1 MSSRPPYPG
10 LAAFGALDAAVFFGR
25 DDLLS
30 DLRRRTG
37 SEKLVVVTG
46 ASGAG
51 KTSLVDVGLAGGL
64 RLRPGDDPVG
74 ALLAAFGATMDHD
87 RLAAA
92 PHHLD
97 ELGDPGLIVVDR
109 FEEVFAA
116 CRDLTARQTFI
127 GALAATRAHVV
138 LVLRADFTGDAAA
151 FPELVAALSR
161 PLIVSPLSLDD
172 LRTAIEQPALALGVT
187 FEDGLV
193 EEILADQ
200 NGDLPLLAHTLR
212 VMWDRGAGDV
222 LTFEAYRATG
232 RVTGAIP
239 RSAERALV
247 RNDARAALSALTG
260 PLGTLRTGPMSPEL
274 APFVAAGLVRSD
286 GETAELAHEAVVRA
300 WPRFTAWTEA
310 DRAAGQ
316 VRREFAVDA
325 NRWVLSGFDAAHL
338 YQDARLAAAR
348 AAVKRARHDLSPAEV
363 AFLDA
368 SAAQA
373 MAGRRAAEKRTFLR
387 GLLSIAV
394 VALLVVSFGTT
405 GALALLFDGATRDR
419 DAAVDRSTTAV
430 ARHLLAQGDAL
441 AADQPVLARLL
452 RLAGAVIAPA
462 LPEAA
467 AGLRASAVHPALDV
481 LHPPGVETMVVSAA
495 GLLAT
500 VSGGEVTL
508 WLEDKKTAVV
518 PAHDA
523 PISALAFTRDGR
535 RFATAAS
542 DGSVRIW
549 NTATRERLAVI
560 ADGGLGRKGLAF
572 SADARTIAVAA
583 AGRPVTIWNTTTA
596 QQVLEVPATAGNRPL
611 VLYGNDAA
619 TFYTLTADGLE
630 VFDLPS
636 EKRLRVL
643 PSEEVTTAALNPNT
657 RTLAVG
663 RADGGVEIW
672 GVGEREFVKRAD
684 FAAHD
689 RAVEAIAFS
698 PDGTTFTT
706 GGGDEAV
713 RIWETIGQRRIGA
726 TITGHTGTVVDV
738 AYTPGGHTLLT
749 AATDRT
755 VRIWNLD
762 AYDSVLDLTTR
773 VADPGSGRFATVN
786 AITFNQDGTIFATGD
801 ADGSVRLWRTAS
813 RSPLGVPIETR
824 DSGVHS
830 MVFDPQTGGLV
841 VLSSDNVISLLDV
854 DSRTS
859 QTLWANPPQEA
870 TGHGVLG
877 PDGRTLALAYGSVVE
892 LWDNQTRRR
901 TGRLGGHDGDV
912 RAVAFSPDGRL
923 LATGGADRVIRL
935 WDPSRAVP
943 AGPALLGH
951 TGDVLSVAFSP
962 DGSVLASG
970 DASGVIR
977 FWDTATGR
985 HLGTYHGRAPAGG
998 APAFAASALAFSPDG
1013 GTLVGGG
1020 RFTAPGQPA
1029 LEIWDSTLYGADAH
1043 DLVCD
1048 QAGRAL
1054 TPEEWRTH
1062 VPGQPYRRV
1071 C

>member
-1 MSSRPPYPG
+1 M
-10 LAAFGALDAAVFFGR
+10 FFGR
-25 DDLLS
+25 DDLLA
-30 DLRRRTG
+30 DLRRRAG
-37 SEKLVVVTG
+37 NERLLVVTG

-64 RLRPGDDPVG
+64 RLRPGADPVG
-74 ALLAAFGATMDHD
+74 ALLAAFGAEMDHE

-116 CRDLTARQTFI
+116 CRDLTARQTFV
-127 GALAATRAHVV
+127 GALTATRTPVV

-161 PLIVSPLSLDD
+161 PLLVSPLSVDD
-172 LRTAIEQPALALGVT
+172 LRAAVEQPALAHGVT
-187 FEDGLV
+187 FADGLV
-193 EEILADQ
+193 EEILADH

-212 VMWDRGAGDV
+212 VMWDRREGDV
-222 LTFEAYRATG
+222 LTLEAYRATG

-247 RNDARAALSALTG
+247 GGDARAALSALAG
-260 PLGTLRTGPMSPEL
+260 PHGTLQPGPMVPEL
-274 APFVAAGLVRSD
+274 EPFVAAGLVSSD
-286 GETAELAHEAVVRA
+286 GETAELAHEAVIRA

-316 VRREFAVDA
+316 VRREFADDA
-325 NRWVLSGFDAAHL
+325 NRWVLSGFAAPHL
-338 YQDARLAAAR
+338 YRGSRLAAAR
-348 AAVKRARHDLSPAEV
+348 AAVRRIRRELSPAEV
-363 AFLDA
+363 AFLEA

-373 MAGRRAAEKRTFLR
+373 MEGRRAAERRTFLR
-387 GLLSIAV
+387 GLSLVALI
-394 VALLVVSFGTT
+394 ALLVVSFGAT
-405 GALALLFDGATRDR
+405 GALALLITGATRDR

-452 RLAGAVIAPA
+452 RLAGAEIAPE

-481 LHPPGVETMVVSAA
+481 LRPPGVETMVMSAT

-500 VSGGEVTL
+500 ASGGEVRL
-508 WLEDKKTAVV
+508 WQGGEGIAVL

-535 RFATAAS
+535 RLATAAS

-549 NTATRERLAVI
+549 DTASRTRLAEI
-560 ADGGLGRKGLAF
+560 RDGGLGRKALAF
-572 SADARTIAVAA
+572 GADGRTVAVAA
-583 AGRPVTIWNTTTA
+583 AGRPITIFNTTTA
-596 QQVLEVPATAGNRPL
+596 QPVTEFPAAGERPVVLL
-611 VLYGNDAA
+611 GNDGD
-619 TFYTLTADGLE
+619 TLYARTAQGLE
-630 VFDLPS
+630 IFDVPSRKRLRLLPS
-636 EKRLRVL
+636 ER
-643 PSEEVTTAALNPNT
+643 VTTAALTPNT

-698 PDGTTFTT
+698 PAGTTFTT
-706 GGGDEAV
+706 GGADEAV
-713 RIWETIGQRRIGA
+713 RVWETVGQRRVGA
-726 TITGHTGTVVDV
+726 TITGHTGAVVGV
-738 AYTPGGHTLLT
+738 AYTPDGDLLLT

-755 VRIWNLD
+755 VRIWNME
-762 AYDSVLDLTTR
+762 AYDAVLDLTTR

-786 AITFNQDGTIFATGD
+786 AITFNQDGSLFATGD
-801 ADGSVRLWRTAS
+801 ANGTVRLWRTAS
-813 RSPLGVPIETR
+813 RTSLGAPIETG

-830 MVFDPQTGGLV
+830 MVFEPQTGGLV

-859 QTLWANPPQEA
+859 RTLWANPPQEA
-870 TGHGVLG
+870 TSHGVLG
-877 PDGRTLALAYGSVVE
+877 PDGRTLALVYGPEVE
-892 LWDNQTRRR
+892 LWDNQARQR

-935 WDPSRAVP
+935 WDPVKAVP

-970 DASGVIR
+970 DASGVVR
-977 FWDTATGR
+977 FWDVATGR
-985 HLGTYHGRAPAGG
+985 PLGTFHGRTPAAG
-998 APAFAASALAFSPDG
+998 APAFAAGALAFSPDG

-1029 LEIWDSTLYGADAH
+1029 LEIWDSTLYGADAR
-1043 DLVCD
+1043 DLVCA

-1054 TPEEWRTH
+1054 TAEEWRAH
-1062 VPGQPYRRV
+1062 APGQPYRKV

>member
-1 MSSRPPYPG
+1 M
-10 LAAFGALDAAVFFGR
+10 AAFGPPDAAVFFGR
-25 DDLLS
+25 DHLLS
-30 DLRRRTG
+30 DLRRRTRN
-37 SEKLVVVTG
+37 EKLVVVTG

-51 KTSLVDVGLAGGL
+51 KTSLVGVGLTGGL
-64 RLRPGDDPVG
+64 WLRPGADPVG
-74 ALLAAFGATMDHD
+74 ALLAAFGATMDHE

-116 CRDLTARQTFI
+116 CRDLTARQTFV

-151 FPELVAALSR
+151 FSELVAGLSR
-161 PLIVSPLSLDD
+161 PLLVSPLSLDD
-172 LRTAIEQPALALGVT
+172 LRTAIEQPALAHGVT
-187 FEDGLV
+187 FDEGVVD
-193 EEILADQ
+193 EILADH

-212 VMWDRGAGDV
+212 VMWDRREGDV
-222 LTFEAYRATG
+222 LTFETYRATG

-239 RSAERALV
+239 RSAERALA
-247 RNDARAALSALTG
+247 RGDARAALSALTG
-260 PLGTLRTGPMSPEL
+260 PHGTLREGPMVPEL
-274 APFVAAGLVRSD
+274 APFVAAGLVRAD

-316 VRREFAVDA
+316 VRREFTADA
-325 NRWVLSGFDAAHL
+325 NRWVLGGFSSEHL
-338 YQDARLAAAR
+338 YRDARLAAAR
-348 AAVKRARHDLSPAEV
+348 AAVKRAGHDLSPAEI

-373 MAGRRAAEKRTFLR
+373 LAGRRAAEKRTFLK
-387 GLLSIAV
+387 GLLSVAV
-394 VALLVVSFGTT
+394 VALLVVSLGAT
-405 GALALLFDGATRDR
+405 GALALLITGATRDR
-419 DAAVDRSTTAV
+419 DAALDRSTDAV

-441 AADQPVLARLL
+441 AADQPILARLL
-452 RLAGAVIAPA
+452 RLAGAEIAPA

-481 LHPPGVETMVVSAA
+481 LRPPGLELLVVGPA
-495 GLLAT
+495 GVSAT
-500 VSGGEVTL
+500 VSGGDVTL
-508 WLEDKKTAVV
+508 WQDGRQTAVV

-549 NTATRERLAVI
+549 NTASRQRMVVI
-560 ADGGLGRKGLAF
+560 DDGGLGRKALAF
-572 SADARTIAVAA
+572 SPDARTLAVAA
-583 AGRPVTIWNTTTA
+583 AGRKVAIWNTTTA
-596 QQVLEVPATAGNRPL
+596 QRVAEVPATAGDRPL
-611 VLYGNDAA
+611 VLFSNDAG
-619 TFYTLTADGLE
+619 TFYTLTADGLA
-630 VFDLPS
+630 VVDLPS
-636 EKRLRVL
+636 GKALRTL
-643 PSEEVTTAALNPNT
+643 PSERVTSAALTPNT

-672 GVGEREFVKRAD
+672 GVGEREFVRRAD

-698 PDGTTFTT
+698 PDGATFTT
-706 GGGDEAV
+706 GGADEAV
-713 RIWETIGQRRIGA
+713 RIWETVGQRRVGA
-726 TITGHTGTVVDV
+726 TITGHTGAVIDV
-738 AYTPGGHTLLT
+738 AYAPDGHTLFT
-749 AATDRT
+749 AGTDRT

-801 ADGSVRLWRTAS
+801 ATGAVRLWRTAS
-813 RSPLGVPIETR
+813 RTPLGVPIATR
-824 DSGVHS
+824 DSAVHS

-859 QTLWANPPQEA
+859 QTLWANPPQES
-870 TGHGVLG
+870 TNHGVLG
-877 PDGRTLALAYGSVVE
+877 PDGRTLALTYGAEVE
-892 LWDNQTRRR
+892 LWDNQTRQR
-901 TGRLGGHDGDV
+901 TGRLGGHAGDV

-935 WDPSRAVP
+935 WDPVKAAP

-977 FWDTATGR
+977 FWDVASGR
-985 HLGTYHGRAPAGG
+985 PLGTYHGRAPADG

-1029 LEIWDSTLYGADAH
+1029 LEIWDSTLYGTNAR

-1048 QAGRAL
+1048 QAGRDL
-1054 TPEEWRTH
+1054 TPGEWRAN
-1062 VPGQPYRRV
+1062 VPGQPYRKV